1 VARAATSDALDA
13 IRREGKSPR
22 LSPVAP
28 PASAL
33 DAAELRRY
41 GRHLVIPEVGLD
53 GQRRLKSASV
63 LLVGAGGLGS
73 PLALYL
79 AAAGVGRV
87 GVVDFDRVDESNLQR
102 QVLFGEGDVGRPKV
116 EAAADRLREINPRVA
131 VERHAVRLSA
141 ANALELLRPYD
152 VIADGSDN
160 FATRYLVNDACV
172 LLGKPDV
179 WGAVQRF
186 EGQLA
191 VFWALHGPCYR
202 CLFPEP
208 PPAGAVPSC
217 AEAGVL
223 GVLPGIVGAMQ
234 ASEVLKLLLGIG
246 EPAVGR
252 LLVFDALR
260 FRFRELA
267 VRKSESCPVCAP
279 EPTQR
284 GLVEYAELCGNLPGG
299 EEMVVADEAFDR
311 PWDAFEVEPGDLAR
325 WREEGRDL
333 QLVDVRQPVEHDI
346 AHLSGAT
353 LLPLAELPS
362 RVAEL
367 DPARP
372 VVVYCHHG
380 PRSLRATQWLRQQGF
395 PRVASL
401 AGGIDAWSV
410 EVDPAM
416 PRY

>member
-1 VARAATSDALDA
+1 MTALD
-13 IRREGKSPR
+13 
-22 LSPVAP
+22 LVAELP
-28 PASAL
+28 SL

-41 GRHLVIPEVGLD
+41 GRHLVIPEVGPE
-53 GQRRLKSASV
+53 GQRKLKAARV

-79 AAAGVGRV
+79 AAAGVGRL
-87 GVVDFDRVDESNLQR
+87 GLVDFDRVEASNLQR
-102 QVLFGEGDVGRPKV
+102 QLLFGDGDVGREKV
-116 EAAADRLREINPRVA
+116 TAAVARLRDVNPHVH
-131 VERHAVRLSA
+131 VEPHAVRLTA
-141 ANALELLRPYD
+141 TNALELLRDYD
-152 VIADGSDN
+152 VVADGSDN

-191 VFWALHGPCYR
+191 VFWAARGACYR

-208 PPAGAVPSC
+208 PPPGAVPSC

-223 GVLPGIVGAMQ
+223 GVLPGIVGALQ

-252 LLVFDALR
+252 LLTFDALR
-260 FRFRELA
+260 LRFRELA
-267 VRKSESCPVCAP
+267 IKKSPSCPVCSP
-279 EPTQR
+279 QPTQR
-284 GLVEYAELCGNLPGG
+284 GLIDYPELCGEGG
-299 EEMVVADEAFDR
+299 AVAHASVDAEGNGVSETSTGGASFDGPWDGLEVEVAD
-311 PWDAFEVEPGDLAR
+311 LKR

-333 QLVDVRQPVEHDI
+333 QLLDVRQPVEHSI
-346 AHLSGAT
+346 AHIEGA
-353 LLPLAELPS
+353 LLVPLPQLPA
-362 RVAEL
+362 RVGEL

-372 VVVYCHHG
+372 VVVHCHHG
-380 PRSLRATQWLRQQGF
+380 PRSLRAAEWLRAQGF
-395 PRVASL
+395 PRAASL

-410 EVDPAM
+410 EVDPEV

>member
-1 VARAATSDALDA
+1 MSALDV
-13 IRREGKSPR
+13 
-22 LSPVAP
+22 VAELP
-28 PASAL
+28 SL
-33 DAAELRRY
+33 DAAEMRRY
-41 GRHLVIPEVGLD
+41 GRHLVIPEVGPE
-53 GQRRLKSASV
+53 GQRKLKAARV
-63 LLVGAGGLGS
+63 MLVGAGGLGS

-79 AAAGVGRV
+79 AAAGVGRL
-87 GVVDFDRVDESNLQR
+87 GLVDFDRVEASNLQR
-102 QVLFGEGDVGRPKV
+102 QLLFGEGDVGRDKV
-116 EAAADRLREINPRVA
+116 TAAVARLRDVNPHVT
-131 VERHAVRLSA
+131 VEPHGVRLTA
-141 ANALELLRPYD
+141 ANALELLRDYD
-152 VIADGSDN
+152 VVADGSDN

-191 VFWALHGPCYR
+191 VFWAARGACYR

-208 PPAGAVPSC
+208 PPPGAVPSC

-223 GVLPGIVGAMQ
+223 GVLPGIVGALQ

-252 LLVFDALR
+252 LLTFDALR
-260 FRFRELA
+260 LRFRELA
-267 VRKSESCPVCAP
+267 VKKSPSCPVCSSQ
-279 EPTQR
+279 PTQR
-284 GLVEYAELCGNLPGG
+284 GLIDYPELCGEGAASHVNVALEARDVSETDTGG
-299 EEMVVADEAFDR
+299 AFDG
-311 PWDAFEVEPGDLAR
+311 PWDGLEVEVTDLRR

-333 QLVDVRQPVEHDI
+333 QLLDVRQPVEHSI
-346 AHLSGAT
+346 ARIEGALLVPLSQ
-353 LLPLAELPS
+353 LPA
-362 RVAEL
+362 RVGEL

-372 VVVYCHHG
+372 VVVHCHHG
-380 PRSLRATQWLRQQGF
+380 PRSLHATQWLRAQGF

-410 EVDPAM
+410 EVDPEV